1 MIPRPTG
8 HLAPWGLYTRDIKS
22 SLYIESRAGLA
33 RTYTPVGH
41 NVRPTLLAVVDEAG
55 TITAKPSTSSAV
67 GSPTLYRLSYDSKK

>member
-1 MIPRPTG
+1 MPLSKRIFHCPSCGFTE
-8 HLAPWGLYTRDIKS
+8 HRDIKS

-67 GSPTLYRLSYDSKK
+67 GSPTL